1 MDKLIFPKR
10 KALVDQKGF
19 TIVELIV
26 TVAII
31 FVLVAG
37 GVIAYNQYITSSKR
51 TTNESN
57 AKLLSDT
64 LATEAANPSICADDN
79 TLINTHDV
87 FVNNSN
93 YNFSNCASKIIAQ
106 SNLTNPY
113 TNQLYGYGANWPSQL
128 TLTIAAGYGDTLN
141 PTAFSSPPPDNGA
154 IDASSLLD
162 SSGKQVKCSDS
173 LGALYAGLV
182 IVSLGTSKS
191 SGSPPY
197 AVATCDPSPPDG
209 KSTSE
214 LNKFFSIASP

>member
-87 FVNNSN
+87 FVNN
-93 YNFSNCASKIIAQ
+93 FANCASKIIAQ

-113 TNQLYGYGANWPSQL
+113 TNQLYGPNGSSGLP
-128 TLTIAAGYGDTLN
+128 IAAAYASGST
-141 PTAFSSPPPDNGA
+141 PFPSPPHDNWA
-154 IDASSLLD
+154 IDADSLVD
-162 SSGKQVKCSDS
+162 SSGKKVMCSDS
-173 LGALYAGLV
+173 LGVLAAGLV
-182 IVSLGTSKS
+182 IVSLDTSKS

-209 KSTSE
+209 QSISE

>member
-87 FVNNSN
+87 FVKNSN

-113 TNQLYGYGANWPSQL
+113 TNQLYGANWSSPL
-128 TLTIAAGYGDTLN
+128 TLKIAAGYGDTKN
-141 PTAFSSPPPDNGA
+141 PTPFSSPPPDNGA
-154 IDASSLLD
+154 IDASSLVD
-162 SSGKQVKCSDS
+162 SSGVGVNCSDS
-173 LGALYAGLV
+173 LGGLAAGLV
-182 IVSLGTSKS
+182 IVSLDTSTS

>member
-64 LATEAANPSICADDN
+64 LATEATSPSICADDN

-87 FVNNSN
+87 FVKNSN
-93 YNFSNCASKIIAQ
+93 NNFLNCASKIIAQ

-113 TNQLYGYGANWPSQL
+113 TNQLYGATSSSPLQ
-128 TLTIAAGYGDTLN
+128 IAAGYGS
-141 PTAFSSPPPDNGA
+141 TAFLLPPPPDNGA
-154 IDASSLLD
+154 IDANSLVG
-162 SSGKQVKCSDS
+162 SIPTGNNVKCSDS
-173 LGALYAGLV
+173 LGALNAGLV
-182 IVSLGTSKS
+182 IVSLDTSKS

-209 KSTSE
+209 QSISE